1 MILALVLGFCIL
13 APEWQA
19 YRSEQKLLQANLLL
33 QAALTGQLPD
43 ADPLDGVRRM
53 LTLAQEARIDLPHDP
68 RAILIEG
75 MGYLMLS
82 RLDEAEQTFVAALRQ
97 GERPELLVNYG
108 RVLAARGD
116 HDGAHAAMLRAAFI
130 APGSINTLPKA
141 MRAQIEAE
149 VVAYEQSF
157 VAGATSEIPPMP
169 EAYRRQADHKQH
181 ADPGR

>member
-1 MILALVLGFCIL
+1 MILALVLAFCIL

-53 LTLAQEARIDLPHDP
+53 LTLAQEARVDLPHDP
-68 RAILIEG
+68 RGILIEG

-82 RLDEAEQTFVAALRQ
+82 RLDEAEQMFVSALRQ

-108 RVLAARGD
+108 RVLAARGN

-141 MRAQIEAE
+141 MRIQIEAE
-149 VVAYEQSF
+149 VAAYEQAF
-157 VAGATSEIPPMP
+157 VAGETNVIPPMP
-169 EAYRRQADHKQH
+169 EAYRQPLDRKPSAE
-181 ADPGR
+181 PSR